1 METQGS
7 AWQTVGYDRTFRRDV
22 SRGVWVQVVPDAWQV
37 ALSDVWRRFPKRGAR
52 WRVMID
58 LQESLSVRR
67 RYGLD
72 TYNVTY
78 SNAREAMAAAP
89 EVYRA
94 AVLAESLEP
103 IAH

>member
-1 METQGS
+1 MFKISRWTKEADGAFTARMPGEI
-7 AWQTVGYDRTFRRDV
+7 TV
-22 SRGVWVQVVPDAWQV
+22 SVVPCERV
-37 ALSDVWRRFPKRGAR
+37 YRNFRSSPRRGTS

-58 LQESLSVRR
+58 LQESSSVRR
-67 RYGLD
+67 RYGPD

-94 AVLAESLEP
+94 SVLAESLEP
-103 IAH
+103 CTR